1 MYRRKILGVSNN
13 NDFHPLIKKSKLSIG
28 DKLVLQNLLENEFQN
43 DVLALFKDMM
53 QYAVEIEEYEVAAI
67 LRDELNKG
75 I

>member
-13 NDFHPLIKKSKLSIG
+13 NDFHPIIEKSKLCIG
-28 DKLVLQNLLENEFQN
+28 DKLALQHLLENEFN
-43 DVLALFKDMM
+43 HDISLLFEDMM
-53 QYAVEIEEYEVAAI
+53 HCAVEMEEYEIAAI